1 MIFVFLRRLE
11 AERFLHDP
19 INMPLRTMADD
30 KTPEEI
36 EAQFIA
42 EVAVLREQAAKST
55 DPLLVAK
62 AIAAGDLCMQQ
73 VILSRLGSGERLV
86 EVFAMRGSCLT
97 EITGVFPLHTDNGD
111 DASSGYRNPRVCG
124 YDEGR
129 SNRRGGPLHTAGGA
143 SRGTSVGCRVV
154 FEVDVVGSNESAAH
168 GTRARLF

>member
-1 MIFVFLRRLE
+1 
-11 AERFLHDP
+11 
-19 INMPLRTMADD
+19 MPLRTMADD

-36 EAQFIA
+36 EAQFMA

-97 EITGVFPLHTDNGD
+97 EIRVFFRFIPATEMTHLLDTGILAFVDTMRGEVSGMADPYTLQAERRVGRPLVAVSSLKSMSLGPMSQQLMEREHAYFKDIGSAGD
-111 DASSGYRNPRVCG
+111 
-124 YDEGR
+124 
-129 SNRRGGPLHTAGGA
+129 RRRRPA
-143 SRGTSVGCRVV
+143 VQI
-154 FEVDVVGSNESAAH
+154 
-168 GTRARLF
+168 